1 LNNENDNF
9 KEAANQIRVM
19 NDYKCWWVWF
29 ELGHLDND
37 IVGIEM
43 TKLLDI

>member
-1 LNNENDNF
+1 M
-9 KEAANQIRVM
+9 IT
-19 NDYKCWWVWF
+19 KCWWVWF
-29 ELGHLDND
+29 ELDHLNND

>member
-1 LNNENDNF
+1 M
-9 KEAANQIRVM
+9 IT
-19 NDYKCWWVWF
+19 KCWWVWF